1 MTIDQAART
10 IGCTRRTVFN
20 MLADGRLVKAGL
32 APKRGRGNRRVLI
45 SDETVRWAAETHARL
60 LAREHQHQRRTAT
73 EATL

>member
-45 SDETVRWAAETHARL
+45 SDETVRWAVESQARF
-60 LAREHQHQRRTAT
+60 LARVQKKRTSPSP